1 MTEDT
6 TQIPITPA
14 PAIPAKRANMNK
26 QIGFVL
32 IFGILL
38 ALATLFAIVFGF
50 EAKHENAIFPGV
62 SVNGTDLSGLTVG
75 QAVVKINGS
84 LTYPKQGQIFF
95 TDGDSRWAFNPNQ
108 LGYTFEP
115 ISAVEQAYQVG
126 RGQGL
131 LADLSSQ
138 FFAMKSGVNIDPS
151 VVYDHRSAH
160 AMLQEIARQI
170 DKPMIEA
177 AITLDGTE
185 VKVSEGQIGR
195 RVDIPATLKKLEPFF
210 LTQISGTIPLVIEET
225 APVIMD
231 VKATAD
237 LARSILSQDF
247 TIQPADPNA
256 GAGPW
261 VIKAQD
267 LASLLQLER
276 ISDAGTAG
284 YQLSLNRQSLLNY
297 LSSIA
302 PSLRVEPV
310 NARMYFNDE
319 RSEIEVIQNAVIG
332 KGLDLEQSVDQI
344 IQQLQAG
351 QHQATLVMQDVE
363 PAVRDDSTAASL
375 GITELVYEG
384 NSYFYGSSADRLQ
397 NIRTAAA
404 SFHGVMVAPG
414 EVFSMAKYLT
424 DISLE
429 NGYAEAIIIVGDQ
442 SVRGVGG
449 GVCQV
454 STTLFRTA
462 FFAGFPIVER
472 YPHAYRVSYYE
483 QNANGWVDTN
493 LAGLDATVYVPM
505 VDFKF
510 RNDTPYWI
518 LMETYTT
525 NYSLT
530 WKFYST
536 SDGRSVDWN
545 TTGVT
550 NVTPPPEP
558 VYREDPTLPKDT
570 IKQVDWAVN
579 GASVSV
585 QRTVYKDGSVYF
597 TDYIHTTYVPWPDG
611 YNYGPG
617 TDIGEHGD

>member
-6 TQIPITPA
+6 TQIPVGHVPTIS
-14 PAIPAKRANMNK
+14 AKRSHMK
-26 QIGFVL
+26 RQFIFVV
-32 IFGILL
+32 IFGFLL
-38 ALATLFAIVFGF
+38 ALAALFAIVMGF

-75 QAVVKINGS
+75 QAVVKLNNGG

-95 TDGDSRWAFNPNQ
+95 TDGDSRWAFNPGQ

-115 ISAVEQAYQVG
+115 ISAVEQAFQVG

-131 LADLSSQ
+131 LADLSGQ
-138 FFAMKSGVNIDPS
+138 FLAMRSGVNIDPS
-151 VVYDHRSAH
+151 VVYDQRVTY

-170 DKPMIEA
+170 DKPMMEA
-177 AITLDGTE
+177 AITLDGTD
-185 VKVSEGQIGR
+185 VKVSQGQVGR
-195 RVDIPATLKKLEPFF
+195 KVDIPATLKKLEPLF
-210 LTQISGTIPLVIEET
+210 LTQTSGTVPLVIEET

-231 VKATAD
+231 VQATAD
-237 LARSILSQDF
+237 LAKSILSQDF
-247 TIQPADPNA
+247 TIQPADPNF

-261 VIKAQD
+261 VIKARD

-276 ISDAGTAG
+276 NTDNGNAG
-284 YQLSLNRQSLLNY
+284 YRLSLNRQSLLNY
-297 LSSIA
+297 LGSIA
-302 PSLRVEPV
+302 PSLLVEPV

-319 RSEIEVIQNAVIG
+319 RREIEVIQNAVVG
-332 KGLDLEQSVDQI
+332 KSLNLEQSVDQI

-351 QHQATLVMQDVE
+351 QHEATLVMQDLQPE
-363 PAVRDDSTAASL
+363 VRDDSTAASL
-375 GITELVYEG
+375 GITELIHEES
-384 NSYFYGSSADRLQ
+384 SYFYGSSPDRLQ

-404 SFHGVMVAPG
+404 SFYGVMVAPG

-483 QNANGWVDTN
+483 QDENGWVNTN
-493 LAGLDATVYVPM
+493 YAGLDATVYVPV

-518 LMETYTT
+518 LMETYATD
-525 NYSLT
+525 YSLT

-536 SDGRSVDWN
+536 SDGRSVDWT
-545 TTGVT
+545 TTGIT
-550 NVTPPPEP
+550 NVTQPPEP
-558 VYREDPTLPKDT
+558 IYREDPTLPTGT

-585 QRTVYKDGSVYF
+585 ERTVYKDGAVYF
-597 TDYIHTTYVPWPDG
+597 TDTINTTYVPWPDG

-617 TDIGEHGD
+617 TDIGDR

>member
-6 TQIPITPA
+6 SQIPIAPTPT
-14 PAIPAKRANMNK
+14 IPAKRAHMNK
-26 QIGFVL
+26 HIGFVF
-32 IFGILL
+32 IFGFLL
-38 ALATLFAIVFGF
+38 ALAALVAIVMGF
-50 EAKHENAIFPGV
+50 EAKHENTIFPGV

-75 QAVVKINGS
+75 QAVVKLNGS
-84 LTYPKQGQIFF
+84 LTYPKQGQIFL
-95 TDGDSRWAFNPNQ
+95 TDGDSRWAYNPGQ
-108 LGYTFEP
+108 MGYTFEP
-115 ISAVEQAYQVG
+115 ISAVDQAFRVG

-131 LADLSSQ
+131 LADLSGQ
-138 FFAMKSGVNIDPS
+138 FLAMRSGVNIDPS
-151 VVYDHRSAH
+151 VVYDQREAF
-160 AMLQEIARQI
+160 AVLQEIARQI

-177 AITLDGTE
+177 AITLEGTE
-185 VKVSEGQIGR
+185 VKVSEGQVGR
-195 RVDIPATLKKLEPFF
+195 KVDIPATLKKLEPYF
-210 LTQISGTIPLVIEET
+210 LTQTSGTIPLVIEET
-225 APVIMD
+225 TPVIMD
-231 VKATAD
+231 VQATAD
-237 LARSILSQDF
+237 LAKRILSQDF
-247 TIQPADPNA
+247 TIQPADPNF

-261 VIKAQD
+261 VIKAKD

-276 ISDAGTAG
+276 NTDAADAG
-284 YQLSLNRQSLLNY
+284 YRLSLNRQSLLNY
-297 LSSIA
+297 LGSIA
-302 PSLRVEPV
+302 PSLMVEPV
-310 NARMYFNDE
+310 NARMYFNDD
-319 RSEIEVIQNAVIG
+319 RREIEVIQNAVIG
-332 KGLDLEQSVDQI
+332 KGLDLNQSVDQI
-344 IQQLQAG
+344 IQKLQAG
-351 QHQATLVMQDVE
+351 EHEATLVMQDVE
-363 PAVRDDSTAASL
+363 PAVKDDSTAASL
-375 GITELVYEG
+375 GITELIYEG
-384 NSYFYGSSADRLQ
+384 HSYFYGSSADRLQ
-397 NIRTAAA
+397 NIRAAAA

-483 QNANGWVDTN
+483 QDANGWVNTN
-493 LAGLDATVYVPM
+493 LAGLDATVYVPV

-518 LMETYTT
+518 LMETYATD
-525 NYSLT
+525 YSLT

-536 SDGRSVDWN
+536 SDGRSVDWT

-550 NVTPPPEP
+550 NVTTPPEP
-558 VYREDPTLPKDT
+558 IYREDPTLPTGT

-585 QRTVYKDGSVYF
+585 QRTVYKDGAVYF

-617 TDIGEHGD
+617 TDIGEN

>member
-6 TQIPITPA
+6 TQIPVGPVPTIS
-14 PAIPAKRANMNK
+14 AKRSHMK
-26 QIGFVL
+26 RQFIFVV
-32 IFGILL
+32 IFGFLL
-38 ALATLFAIVFGF
+38 ALAALFAIVMGF

-75 QAVVKINGS
+75 QAVVKLNNGG

-95 TDGDSRWAFNPNQ
+95 TDGDSRWAFNPGQ

-115 ISAVEQAYQVG
+115 ISAVEQAFRVG

-131 LADLSSQ
+131 LADLSGQ
-138 FFAMKSGVNIDPS
+138 FLAMRSGVNIDPS
-151 VVYDHRSAH
+151 VVYDQRVTY

-170 DKPMIEA
+170 DKPMMEA
-177 AITLDGTE
+177 AITLDGTD
-185 VKVSEGQIGR
+185 VKVSQGQVGR
-195 RVDIPATLKKLEPFF
+195 KVDIPATLKKLEPLF
-210 LTQISGTIPLVIEET
+210 LTQTSGTVPLVIEET

-231 VKATAD
+231 VQATAD
-237 LARSILSQDF
+237 LAQSILSQDF
-247 TIQPADPNA
+247 TIQPADPNF

-261 VIKAQD
+261 VIKARD

-276 ISDAGTAG
+276 NTDTGTAG
-284 YQLSLNRQSLLNY
+284 YRLSLNRQSLLNY
-297 LSSIA
+297 LGSIA
-302 PSLRVEPV
+302 PSLLVEPV

-319 RSEIEVIQNAVIG
+319 RREIEVIQNAVVG
-332 KGLDLEQSVDQI
+332 KSLNLEQSVDQI

-351 QHQATLVMQDVE
+351 QHEATLVMQDLQPE
-363 PAVRDDSTAASL
+363 VRDDSTAASL
-375 GITELVYEG
+375 GITELIHEES
-384 NSYFYGSSADRLQ
+384 SYFYGSSPDRLQ

-404 SFHGVMVAPG
+404 SFYGVMVAPG

-483 QNANGWVDTN
+483 QDENGWVNTN
-493 LAGLDATVYVPM
+493 YAGLDATVYVPV

-518 LMETYTT
+518 LMETYATD
-525 NYSLT
+525 YSLT

-536 SDGRSVDWN
+536 SDGRSVDWT
-545 TTGVT
+545 TTGIT
-550 NVTPPPEP
+550 NVTQPPEP
-558 VYREDPTLPKDT
+558 IYREDPTLPTGT

-585 QRTVYKDGSVYF
+585 QRTVYKDGAVYF
-597 TDYIHTTYVPWPDG
+597 TDTINTTYVPWPDG

-617 TDIGEHGD
+617 TDIGDR

>member
-6 TQIPITPA
+6 TQIPVGPVPTIS
-14 PAIPAKRANMNK
+14 AKRSHMK
-26 QIGFVL
+26 RQFIFVV
-32 IFGILL
+32 IFGFLL
-38 ALATLFAIVFGF
+38 ALAALFAIVMGF

-75 QAVVKINGS
+75 QAVVKLNNGG

-95 TDGDSRWAFNPNQ
+95 TDGESRWAFNPGQ

-115 ISAVEQAYQVG
+115 ISAVEQAFRVG

-131 LADLSSQ
+131 LADLSGQ
-138 FFAMKSGVNIDPS
+138 FLAMRSGVNIDPS
-151 VVYDHRSAH
+151 VVYDQRVTY

-170 DKPMIEA
+170 DKPMMEA
-177 AITLDGTE
+177 AITLDGTD
-185 VKVSEGQIGR
+185 VKVSQGQVGR
-195 RVDIPATLKKLEPFF
+195 KVDIPATLKKLEPLF
-210 LTQISGTIPLVIEET
+210 LTQTSGTVPLVIEET

-231 VKATAD
+231 VQATAD
-237 LARSILSQDF
+237 LAKSILSQDF
-247 TIQPADPNA
+247 TIQPADPNF

-261 VIKAQD
+261 VIKARD

-276 ISDAGTAG
+276 NTDNGNAG
-284 YQLSLNRQSLLNY
+284 YRLSLNRQSLLNY
-297 LSSIA
+297 LGSIA
-302 PSLRVEPV
+302 PSLLVEPV

-319 RSEIEVIQNAVIG
+319 RREIEVIQNAVVG
-332 KGLDLEQSVDQI
+332 KSLNLEQSVDQI

-351 QHQATLVMQDVE
+351 QHEATLVMQDLQPE
-363 PAVRDDSTAASL
+363 VRDDSTAASL
-375 GITELVYEG
+375 GITELIHEES
-384 NSYFYGSSADRLQ
+384 SYFYGSSPDRLQ

-404 SFHGVMVAPG
+404 SFYGVMVAPG

-483 QNANGWVDTN
+483 QDENGWVNTN
-493 LAGLDATVYVPM
+493 YAGLDATVYVPV

-518 LMETYTT
+518 LMETYATD
-525 NYSLT
+525 YSLT

-536 SDGRSVDWN
+536 SDGRSVDWT
-545 TTGVT
+545 TTGIT
-550 NVTPPPEP
+550 NVTQPPEP
-558 VYREDPTLPKDT
+558 IYREDPTLPTGT

-585 QRTVYKDGSVYF
+585 QRTVYKDGAVYF
-597 TDYIHTTYVPWPDG
+597 TDTINTTYVPWPDG

-617 TDIGEHGD
+617 TDIGDR

>member
-6 TQIPITPA
+6 TQIPVGPVPTIS
-14 PAIPAKRANMNK
+14 AKRSHMK
-26 QIGFVL
+26 RQFIFVV
-32 IFGILL
+32 IFGFLL
-38 ALATLFAIVFGF
+38 ALAALFAIVMGF

-75 QAVVKINGS
+75 QAVVKLNNGG

-95 TDGDSRWAFNPNQ
+95 TDGDSRWAFNPGQ

-115 ISAVEQAYQVG
+115 ISAVEQAFRVG

-131 LADLSSQ
+131 LADLSGQ
-138 FFAMKSGVNIDPS
+138 FLAMRSGVNIDPS
-151 VVYDHRSAH
+151 VVYDQRVTY

-170 DKPMIEA
+170 DKPMMEA
-177 AITLDGTE
+177 AITLDGTD
-185 VKVSEGQIGR
+185 VKVSQGQVGR
-195 RVDIPATLKKLEPFF
+195 KVDIPATLKKLEPLF
-210 LTQISGTIPLVIEET
+210 LTQTSGTVPLVIEET

-231 VKATAD
+231 VQATAD
-237 LARSILSQDF
+237 LAKSILSQDF
-247 TIQPADPNA
+247 TIKPADPNF

-261 VIKAQD
+261 VIKARD

-276 ISDAGTAG
+276 NTDNGNAG
-284 YQLSLNRQSLLNY
+284 YRLSLNRQSLLNY
-297 LSSIA
+297 LGSIA
-302 PSLRVEPV
+302 PSLLVEPV

-319 RSEIEVIQNAVIG
+319 RREIEVIQNAVVG
-332 KGLDLEQSVDQI
+332 KSLNLEQSVDQI

-351 QHQATLVMQDVE
+351 QHEATLVMQDLQPE
-363 PAVRDDSTAASL
+363 VRDDSTAASL
-375 GITELVYEG
+375 GITELIHEES
-384 NSYFYGSSADRLQ
+384 SYFYGSSPDRLQ

-404 SFHGVMVAPG
+404 SFYGVMVAPG

-483 QNANGWVDTN
+483 QDENGWVNTN
-493 LAGLDATVYVPM
+493 YAGLDATVYVPV

-518 LMETYTT
+518 LMETYATD
-525 NYSLT
+525 YSLT

-536 SDGRSVDWN
+536 SDGRSVDWT
-545 TTGVT
+545 TTGIT
-550 NVTPPPEP
+550 NVTQPPEP
-558 VYREDPTLPKDT
+558 IYREDPTLPTGT

-585 QRTVYKDGSVYF
+585 QRTVYKDGAVYF
-597 TDYIHTTYVPWPDG
+597 TDTINTTYVPWPDG

-617 TDIGEHGD
+617 TDIGDR

>member
-6 TQIPITPA
+6 TQISVAPA
-14 PAIPAKRANMNK
+14 PSMPAKRAHVNK
-26 QIGFVL
+26 QIVFVL
-32 IFGILL
+32 IFGVIL
-38 ALATLFAIVFGF
+38 ALAALFVIVFAF

-75 QAVVKINGS
+75 QAVVKLNAS

-95 TDGDSRWAFNPNQ
+95 SDGDSRWAFNPTQ

-131 LADLSSQ
+131 LADLSGQ
-138 FFAMKSGVNIDPS
+138 LLAMRSGVNIDPS
-151 VVYDHRSAH
+151 VVYDQRDAH
-160 AMLQEIARQI
+160 KVLQEIARQI

-177 AITLDGTE
+177 AITLDGKE
-185 VKVSEGQIGR
+185 VKVSEGQMGR
-195 RVDIPATLKKLEPFF
+195 KVDIPATLKRLEPYF
-210 LTQISGTIPLVIEET
+210 LTQTSGTIALVIEET

-231 VKATAD
+231 VQATAD

-247 TIQPADPNA
+247 TIQPADPNF
-256 GAGPW
+256 GVGPW
-261 VIKAQD
+261 VIEAQD

-276 ISDAGTAG
+276 YTEEGTAG
-284 YQLSLNRQSLLNY
+284 YRLSLNRESLLHY
-297 LSSIA
+297 LGSIA

-310 NARMYFNDE
+310 NARMFFNDE
-319 RSEIEVIQNAVIG
+319 RREIEVVQSAVIG
-332 KGLDLEQSVDQI
+332 KGLDLDRSVDQI
-344 IQQLQAG
+344 VAQLQAG
-351 QHQATLVMQDVE
+351 QHEATLVMQDVE
-363 PAVRDDSTAASL
+363 PAVKDDTTAASL
-375 GITELVYEG
+375 GITELIYEG
-384 NSYFYGSSADRLQ
+384 HSYFYGSSSDRLQ

-404 SFHGVMVAPG
+404 SFYGVMVAPG

-483 QNANGWVDTN
+483 QDANGWVNTN
-493 LAGLDATVYVPM
+493 LAGLDATVYVPI

-518 LMETYTT
+518 LMETYATDT
-525 NYSLT
+525 SLT

-536 SDGRSVDWN
+536 SDGRSVDWT

-558 VYREDPTLPKDT
+558 VYREDPTLPTGT

-585 QRTVYKDGSVYF
+585 QRNVYKDGSLYF

-617 TDIGEHGD
+617 TDIGDR

>member
-6 TQIPITPA
+6 TQIPVA
-14 PAIPAKRANMNK
+14 PAQSLPAKRAHLNK
-26 QIGFVL
+26 QIGFVIL
-32 IFGILL
+32 FGVLL
-38 ALATLFAIVFGF
+38 ALAALFAIVFGF

-75 QAVVKINGS
+75 QAVVKLNTS
-84 LTYPKQGQIFF
+84 LTYPKQGQIFL
-95 TDGDSRWAFNPNQ
+95 TDGDSRWAFSPAQ

-115 ISAVEQAYQVG
+115 IGAVEKAYQVG

-131 LADLSSQ
+131 LADLSGQ
-138 FFAMKSGVNIDPS
+138 FLAMQSGVNIDPS
-151 VVYDHRSAH
+151 VVYDQRAAH
-160 AMLQEIARQI
+160 AVLQEIARQI

-177 AITLDGTE
+177 AITLEGAE
-185 VKVSEGQIGR
+185 VKVSQGQMGR
-195 RVDIPATLKKLEPFF
+195 RVDIAATLKKLEPYF
-210 LTQISGTIPLVIEET
+210 LTQTSGTIPLVIEEST
-225 APVIMD
+225 PVIMD
-231 VKATAD
+231 VQATAD
-237 LARSILSQDF
+237 LAQSILSQDF
-247 TIQPADPNA
+247 TIQPADPNI
-256 GAGPW
+256 GVGPW

-267 LASLLQLER
+267 LASLLQFER
-276 ISDAGTAG
+276 NTDAGTAG
-284 YQLSLNRQSLLNY
+284 YQLSLNRQSLLHY
-297 LSSIA
+297 LGSIA

-310 NARMYFNDE
+310 NARMFFNDE
-319 RSEIEVIQNAVIG
+319 RREIELVQNAVIG
-332 KGLDLEQSVDQI
+332 KGLDLERSVDQI
-344 IQQLQAG
+344 IAQLQAG
-351 QHQATLVMQDVE
+351 QHEATLVMQDVE
-363 PAVRDDSTAASL
+363 PEVKDDSTAASL
-375 GITELVYEG
+375 GITELIYEG
-384 NSYFYGSSADRLQ
+384 HSYFYGSSADRLQ

-404 SFHGVMVAPG
+404 SFYGVMVAPG

-483 QNANGWVDTN
+483 QDSNGWVNTN
-493 LAGLDATVYVPM
+493 LAGLDATVYVPV

-518 LMETYTT
+518 LMETYATD
-525 NYSLT
+525 YSLT

-536 SDGRSVDWN
+536 SDGRSVDWT

-558 VYREDPTLPKDT
+558 VYREDPTLPTGT

-585 QRTVYKDGSVYF
+585 QRTVYRDGSVYF

-617 TDIGEHGD
+617 TEIGDR